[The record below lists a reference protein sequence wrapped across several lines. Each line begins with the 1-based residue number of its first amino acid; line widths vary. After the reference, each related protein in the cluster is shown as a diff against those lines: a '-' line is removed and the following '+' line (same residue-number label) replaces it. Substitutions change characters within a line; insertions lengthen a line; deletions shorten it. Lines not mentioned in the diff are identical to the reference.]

1 MTGRF
6 GTTLAA
12 LAAVLLLGGQPAA
25 AQDLRE
31 ATLDDQPAVEAPAP
45 EAPTDVDT
53 VGESLGPVG
62 AQPPVDRAA
71 TGGAQT
77 LEDILRRQRGEPVD
91 DSFRRDATG
100 DPDHAAPTTGQLGTL
115 GGVSDAEMFRAL
127 RYGTAD
133 VTVSARNAAADVL
146 VQDSGMWWLQFREG
160 PLAHYG
166 GYGLLAVIGL
176 LALFFLIRGRIRI
189 DHGKSGITIERFS
202 SVERFGHWLLAGSF
216 ILLAVTGLITLFGR
230 MGLIPLMGKEAYAT
244 LAIGSKWVHNNVSWA
259 FMLGLILVFV
269 FWVLH
274 NLPDK
279 TDIKWILK
287 GGGIFT
293 KAHPDAKKFNAGQK
307 LIFWAVI
314 VLGVSVSASGLSL
327 LFPFELNMF
336 APTFEKLNAIGAP
349 GWFGYD
355 PLPTQLAPHQEMQYA
370 QLWHAIVAFA
380 MIAVILAHIYI
391 GTIGMEG
398 AFDAMGSGQ
407 VDRNWATEHHNLWVE
422 EVEARKGKPDT
433 DAQATPAE

>member
-12 LAAVLLLGGQPAA
+12 LLVAVLLLALQPVA
-25 AQDLRE
+25 AQEMRE
-31 ATLDDQPAVEAPAP
+31 STIEELGRNSAGTGAEAPDAVP
-45 EAPTDVDT
+45 PGLATDN
-53 VGESLGPVG
+53 P
-62 AQPPVDRAA
+62 RAA

-77 LEDILRRQRGEPVD
+77 LEDILARQRGEKVD

-100 DPDHAAPTTGQLGTL
+100 NPDRAAPPTGPLGTL

-133 VTVSARNAAADVL
+133 VTVTSRSPAADVL
-146 VQDSGMWWLQFREG
+146 VQDSGMWWLEFRRG

-176 LALFFLIRGRIRI
+176 LALFYLIRGRIRI
-189 DHGKSGITIERFS
+189 EHGKSGITIERFS
-202 SVERFGHWLLAGSF
+202 FIERFAHWMLGGSF
-216 ILLAVTGLITLFGR
+216 ILLAFTGLITLFGR
-230 MGLIPLMGKEAYAT
+230 MGLIPLMGKDAYAT

-314 VLGVSVSASGLSL
+314 VLGVSVSVSGLSL
-327 LFPFELNMF
+327 LFPFEFNLF
-336 APTFEKLNAIGAP
+336 APTFEKINAVGAP
-349 GWFGYD
+349 GWFGLQ
-355 PLPTQLAPHQEMQYA
+355 PLPTELAPHQEMQYA
-370 QLWHAIVAFA
+370 QVWHAIVGFA
-380 MIAVILAHIYI
+380 MMAVILAHIYI
-391 GTIGMEG
+391 GTVGMEG

-407 VDRNWATEHHNLWVE
+407 VDRNWAMEHHNLWVAD
-422 EVEARKGKPDT
+422 VESRKGKPGSDVRP
-433 DAQATPAE
+433 TPAE